1 MIFIQKQKVINLDL
15 DLNVIFIII
24 LSTLPGGAH
33 REVLDPINIDHIQ
46 LKCLKK
52 R

>member
-1 MIFIQKQKVINLDL
+1 MNL

-33 REVLDPINIDHIQ
+33 REVLDLINIDHIQ
-46 LKCLKK
+46 LKCLKDK
-52 R
+52 VLSILN